1 MKKLSLTVGLMAAI
15 VVCTGTLVV
24 TPASAAEAGETVT
37 VEPTITQSSTA
48 HSSLAYS
55 DEESTVVT
63 AKAEGKIELAYVMA
77 QGYHPS
83 VSSKSK
89 KKKIAKCTS
98 KTTSKQFAD
107 IVAGIQSGKYSTKV
121 DLQVGCKAD
130 DTGIYPGSSKIQTFY
145 NKLKK
150 REWGYYDPKIKAI
163 RRSICGN
170 ILRPHKSSTKMTYL
184 QVNVT
189 QYGKAKVSASLTGTK
204 SYNFKMH
211 AVAQGPNNKCYAE
224 AWFNVTFTQKLTVSV
239 SASATA
245 KTISSVKASTKSSVK
260 QKLITDIEANAKI
273 TLQQKL
279 EFIGDANASCTYTVD
294 TPPVVSPPT
303 IVDLTQINDVDITNT
318 TQVCATAN
326 VPESN
331 SGTLTFAARFGSF
344 STTKTFNVSGQVEKC
359 TTYQAPTEVPAGGTD
374 TITVTVRDNVTGK
387 SASDT
392 TTFKIGNPVV
402 PKDSAI

>member
-1 MKKLSLTVGLMAAI
+1 MAAI
-15 VVCTGTLVV
+15 VVCAGTLVA
-24 TPASAAEAGETVT
+24 TPAYAAEAGETIT

-55 DEESTVVT
+55 DEQTTVVT

-77 QGYHPS
+77 QGYHPK

-89 KKKIAKCTS
+89 KKKIAVCTS

-107 IVAGIQSGKYSTKV
+107 IVKGIQSGKYSTKV
-121 DLQVGCKAD
+121 DLHAGCKAD
-130 DTGIYPGSSKIQTFY
+130 DTGIYPSSSKVQTFY
-145 NKLKK
+145 NTLKK

-189 QYGKAKVSASLTGTK
+189 QYGKAKVSATLTGTK
-204 SYNFKMH
+204 DYSFKMH
-211 AVAQGPNNKCYAE
+211 AVAQGPNNKCFAE
-224 AWFNVTFTQKLTVSV
+224 AWFYVKFTQKTVVTV

-245 KTISSVKASTKSSVK
+245 KTVSSVKASTKSSVK
-260 QKLITDIEANAKI
+260 QKVKTKVEADAEI
-273 TLQQKL
+273 TLEDKL
-279 EFIGDANASCTYTVD
+279 EIIGDANASCTYTVD
-294 TPPVVSPPT
+294 TPPVDSPPT

-318 TQVCATAN
+318 TEVCATVD
-326 VPESN
+326 VPGDN
-331 SGTLTFAARFGSF
+331 SWTLTFAARFGSMSAVRNGDNQF
-344 STTKTFNVSGQVEKC
+344 EKC
-359 TTYQAPTEVPAGGTD
+359 ATYKAPTEVPAGGTD
-374 TITVTVRDNVTGK
+374 TITAVVRDTVTGK
-387 SASDT
+387 SATDT

-402 PKDSAI
+402 PKDSTL